1 MRSYAIAVFLMVFG
15 AASGM
20 FNAMGIMDM
29 DAPENN
35 IDFGES
41 EIWEIQNGTT
51 SGTVDPLFSISLG
64 LTIGSVVFQGLL
76 CALTIIP
83 MLTSWGVPTA
93 IAVGFQTPIW
103 FIYGFELLSWY
114 KGSSSKG
121 VG

>member
-1 MRSYAIAVFLMVFG
+1 MRSYAIAVFLIVFG
-15 AASGM
+15 SAAGI
-20 FNAMGIMDM
+20 FNAMGIMDLT
-29 DAPENN
+29 APENN

-41 EIWEIQNGTT
+41 DIWEIQNGTT

-83 MLTSWGVPTA
+83 LLTSWGVPSV
-93 IAVGFQTPIW
+93 IAVGLQTPIW
-103 FIYGFELLSWY
+103 FVYGFELLSWF
-114 KGSSSKG
+114 KGASSKG